1 MTQSTASNY
10 KLCYSSN
17 LQKLFELLRKQN
29 ANADTNANSEGDV
42 ILRTEVAEALTALEM
57 TLKRWKTPT
66 GFYTVLKYVK
76 SPLQTMYSAQNV
88 TQQLAQDLVY
98 ADPDAGPQA
107 DSDDA
112 DAPTIPNA
120 TIQGRG
126 LFRSVIINDVG
137 NIVAFSPPKTTTFN
151 HLADSPTLEQSLSLT
166 PAFEM
171 EEFVEGTMINLF
183 YNPIV
188 TENATSSSAD
198 QVISGWEMSTKGA
211 VGGTIFVPAP
221 NSNASK
227 TKVVPEK
234 PEESTDSAEKK
245 DTFRGLFLDA
255 CIENGIEFDKLDT
268 RYCYSLVLQHP
279 KNPLI
284 CHISKPR
291 VYLIAIYSIDNDT
304 LTVTRHPR
312 STIDW
317 KNTGFKV
324 PRSYDRLTTT
334 TTTTAAAAAATEST
348 SFQAVRTRYADP
360 SGSTPYRIMGVVFNA
375 RNGAG
380 WSFKLRNPTY
390 ETAKRTPSEC
400 GKRHLFEYCNLRR
413 THDISMHLKQ
423 FPDDDAAFKGFQS
436 RIVAY
441 TQLLYSSYIE
451 CFITKK
457 QPLIDYAAHLRTH
470 MYRIH
475 NDIYKP
481 RKLAAALT
489 AAADTKLKVGVKFQ
503 DAVQYVNLIMT
514 PTELFHA
521 LLIV

>member
-1 MTQSTASNY
+1 MTQGTASNY
-10 KLCYSSN
+10 KLCYSGN
-17 LQKLFELLRKQN
+17 IQKLFGMLRKQN
-29 ANADTNANSEGDV
+29 GDGGSSDADAILSTDVSES
-42 ILRTEVAEALTALEM
+42 LAALEM

-76 SPLQTMYSAQNV
+76 SPLQTMYSAPNV

-98 ADPDAGPQA
+98 ADT
-107 DSDDA
+107 DA
-112 DAPTIPNA
+112 DAAIPNA

-126 LFRSVIINDVG
+126 LFRSIVINDVG
-137 NIVAFSPPKTTTFN
+137 NIVAFSPPKTITFN
-151 HLADSPTLEQSLSLT
+151 HLTDSSTLDQSLSLT
-166 PAFEM
+166 SAFEM

-183 YNPIV
+183 YNQDV
-188 TENATSSSAD
+188 TAAKSSSDSSAS
-198 QVISGWEMSTKGA
+198 QVIAGWEMSTKGA

-221 NSNASK
+221 NNPNASK
-227 TKVVPEK
+227 SKVVS
-234 PEESTDSAEKK
+234 EENIEMMTEVAPKK
-245 DTFRGLFLDA
+245 DTFRALFLDA

-291 VYLIAIYSIDNDT
+291 VYLIAVYSIDNET

-312 STIDW
+312 SAIDW
-317 KNTGFKV
+317 KTIGFII
-324 PRSYDRLTTT
+324 PRSYDRSVAASAVDTAATTAT
-334 TTTTAAAAAATEST
+334 TATTAAQ
-348 SFQAVRTRYADP
+348 FQTVCARYADP

-390 ETAKRTPSEC
+390 ETAKRTPNES

-413 THDISMHLKQ
+413 TRDISMHLKQ
-423 FPDDDAAFKGFQS
+423 FPDDETIFKGFQS
-436 RIVAY
+436 RIVTY

-451 CFITKK
+451 CFITRK

-470 MYRIH
+470 MFRIH

-481 RKLAAALT
+481 RRLAAAYT
-489 AAADTKLKVGVKFQ
+489 RDTKIKFGVKFQ
-503 DAVQYVNLIMT
+503 DVVQYVNLVMT
-514 PTELFHA
+514 PTELFNA
-521 LLIV
+521 LTV

>member
-17 LQKLFELLRKQN
+17 IQKLFESLRKQN
-29 ANADTNANSEGDV
+29 ANANANANSEGDV
-42 ILRTEVAEALTALEM
+42 ILKTEVTEALNAVEM

-98 ADPDAGPQA
+98 ADPDAGP
-107 DSDDA
+107 
-112 DAPTIPNA
+112 APTIPNA

-137 NIVAFSPPKTTTFN
+137 NIVAFSPPKTITFN
-151 HLADSPTLEQSLSLT
+151 QLADSPTLEQSLSLT

-183 YNPIV
+183 YNPNV
-188 TENATSSSAD
+188 TENATSSSAA
-198 QVISGWEMSTKGA
+198 QIISGWEMSTKGA
-211 VGGTIFVPAP
+211 VGGSIFVPAP
-221 NSNASK
+221 NPNASK
-227 TKVVPEK
+227 IKVVPEK
-234 PEESTDSAEKK
+234 PEELSASAEKAHK

-255 CIENGIEFDKLDT
+255 CIETGIEFDRLDT

-284 CHISKPR
+284 CHITKPR
-291 VYLIAIYSIDNDT
+291 VYLIAVYSIDNDT

-312 STIDW
+312 SAINW
-317 KNTGFKV
+317 KSIGFNI
-324 PRSYDRLTTT
+324 PRSYDRLTIAATTTT
-334 TTTTAAAAAATEST
+334 TTTTAAEST

-360 SGSTPYRIMGVVFNA
+360 SGSTPYRIMGLVFNA

-400 GKRHLFEYCNLRR
+400 GKRQLFEYCNLRR

-489 AAADTKLKVGVKFQ
+489 ASADTKLKVGVKFQ
-503 DAVQYVNLIMT
+503 DAVQYVNLVMS

>member
-1 MTQSTASNY
+1 MTQDTASNY

-17 LQKLFELLRKQN
+17 IQNLFELLRKQN
-29 ANADTNANSEGDV
+29 DGDV
-42 ILRTEVAEALTALEM
+42 ILSTGVAESLAALEM

-76 SPLQTMYSAQNV
+76 SPLQTMYSTQNV
-88 TQQLAQDLVY
+88 TQQLAQDLVH
-98 ADPDAGPQA
+98 ADTVA
-107 DSDDA
+107 DA
-112 DAPTIPNA
+112 DTPTIPNA
-120 TIQGRG
+120 TIQDRG
-126 LFRSVIINDVG
+126 LFRSIILNDVG
-137 NIVAFSPPKTTTFN
+137 NIVAFSPPKTITFN
-151 HLADSPTLEQSLSLT
+151 HLADSPTLDQSLSMT
-166 PAFEM
+166 SAFEI

-183 YNPIV
+183 YNSNV
-188 TENATSSSAD
+188 VSKNASSSEA
-198 QVISGWEMSTKGA
+198 QVIAGWEMSTKGA
-211 VGGTIFVPAP
+211 VGGSIFVPAP
-221 NSNASK
+221 NTSSAAS
-227 TKVVPEK
+227 EK
-234 PEESTDSAEKK
+234 IESLPPAHK
-245 DTFRGLFLDA
+245 DTFRALFLDA
-255 CIENGIEFDKLDT
+255 CIANGIEFDKLDT

-284 CHISKPR
+284 CHITKPR
-291 VYLIAIYSIDNDT
+291 LYLIAVYSINNET

-317 KNTGFKV
+317 KNIGFNV
-324 PRSYDRLTTT
+324 PRSYDRPATATATITTATTT
-334 TTTTAAAAAATEST
+334 TTTTAATAT

-360 SGSTPYRIMGVVFNA
+360 NGSTPYRIMGVMFNA

-390 ETAKRTPSEC
+390 ETAKHTPSDS

-413 THDISMHLKQ
+413 THDIATHLNQ

-441 TQLLYSSYIE
+441 TRLLYSSYIE

-481 RKLAAALT
+481 RKLAT
-489 AAADTKLKVGVKFQ
+489 ANTPLADAKTKVGVKFQ
-503 DAVQYVNLIMT
+503 DAVQYVNLVMT